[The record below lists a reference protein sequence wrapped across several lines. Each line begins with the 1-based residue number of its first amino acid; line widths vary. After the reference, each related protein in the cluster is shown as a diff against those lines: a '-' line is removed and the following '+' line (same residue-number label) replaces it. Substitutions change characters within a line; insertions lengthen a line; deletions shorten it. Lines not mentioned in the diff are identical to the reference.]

1 MAEYKQ
7 VDLQI
12 GTEAQF
18 ECKKETLS
26 IGTIVGITDP
36 IHKSDLDSDLQTS
49 INSIAN
55 KLNKPSGNP
64 TEDSVVKVS
73 SAGTVSW
80 EKVGKLYKHTIHI
93 ENTLFDLIVIKNNA
107 ATTTT
112 FTSLLGANYVAM
124 YVGTPAVTP
133 AVYVGAIIDSESSS
147 NIGITVKY
155 FSSDLNINTIEYLD
169 SKLGL
174 DSALIT
180 IREL

>member
-18 ECKKETLS
+18 ETKKETLP

-36 IHKSDLDSDLQTS
+36 IHKSELDSDLQTS
-49 INSIAN
+49 IDSIAN
-55 KLNKPSGNP
+55 KLDKPSSNP

-73 SAGTVSW
+73 STGTVSW

-93 ENTLFDLIVIKNNA
+93 ENTLFDLIVIKNSA
-107 ATTTT
+107 ATITT

-124 YVGTPAVTP
+124 YVGTTAVTP
-133 AVYVGAIIDSESSS
+133 VVYVGALADNES
-147 NIGITVKY
+147 NIGIVVKY
-155 FSSDLNINTIEYLD
+155 FNGDLNINTIEYLD